1 MYEERKSR
9 RADETEEDGRDEA
22 ERKGGRNRE
31 RRGVRTEKLGRK
43 VRAQDDGALARA
55 TDMRPSTSIEGGG
68 REGWES
74 SGFNGRTLPLP
85 RRNLLCQASFVRSFV
100 SLDPS
105 SARLIFDD
113 LYPKGAT
120 ILSEESLL
128 QSFLREGESA
138 RVNRIASLDRV
149 ERAIRLIEDVFFFS
163 RILFS
168 IGMENKVERERK
180 ALINVIVDYRK
191 EY

>member
-1 MYEERKSR
+1 MDEERKSR

-55 TDMRPSTSIEGGG
+55 TDMRPSTSIEGG
-68 REGWES
+68 EGERDGNPADS
-74 SGFNGRTLPLP
+74 MAVHFPSPGATYFAKLR
-85 RRNLLCQASFVRSFV
+85 SFVRSFV

-180 ALINVIVDYRK
+180 AIIVDYRK

>member
-1 MYEERKSR
+1 MAVHFPSPGATYF
-9 RADETEEDGRDEA
+9 A
-22 ERKGGRNRE
+22 
-31 RRGVRTEKLGRK
+31 KLR
-43 VRAQDDGALARA
+43 
-55 TDMRPSTSIEGGG
+55 
-68 REGWES
+68 
-74 SGFNGRTLPLP
+74 
-85 RRNLLCQASFVRSFV
+85 SFVRSFV
-100 SLDPS
+100 SLDSS